1 MNGWTGKALR
11 INLSTGEITH
21 EEIDHDIL
29 KAFLG
34 GRGLGAYFIHCE
46 VPPTIDPLGPENL
59 LAFCTGP
66 LTGTTVPT
74 GGRSSLSTLSP
85 LTHTIF
91 DSNSGAAFG
100 SRLKWAGYDALL
112 IHGRSDKP
120 VWLEVNGDGAS
131 LHPANGLWGKN
142 IPETVEHLAAKDS
155 AVVCIGPAGENR
167 VLLAAIMD
175 EKGHAYGRGGV
186 GAVMGSKNL
195 KAILA
200 FGKERPVAADPTKL
214 EFVEYEARK
223 WISASPRTSQGLP
236 EFGTSVLVNIMN
248 NYGVLPTRNFQEGV
262 FEQAEEISGES
273 LRDHHL
279 IKRSACLSCP
289 IGCRRQTKTDN
300 EKGDGP
306 EYETIYALGSNLGI
320 SDFEALIEANY
331 LCNRLGLDT
340 ISVGATLSCA
350 MELAERNLLETNLR
364 FGETTHIKE
373 AITDMAYRRGV
384 GNWLSEGSRLLAE
397 RCGAS
402 ETAMQVKGLELPGYD
417 PRGMQGQGLLYATS
431 NRGACHLRGN
441 MLGPELLGVPK
452 MLNRHAT
459 SGKAGV
465 LIVMQ
470 HTSTVIDSIG
480 LCKFAGFAIGDEFF
494 ARLLSAVTGEHY
506 EVQDM
511 LTAGERIWNL
521 ERIYNLKAGF
531 TSADD
536 TLPMRFLET
545 PHTKGASQGKVVQ
558 LAPML
563 KEYYRFR
570 GWDAYGVPTPQKL
583 KALDLVDIAQE
594 ATNA

>member
-1 MNGWTGKALR
+1 
-11 INLSTGEITH
+11 
-21 EEIDHDIL
+21 
-29 KAFLG
+29 
-34 GRGLGAYFIHCE
+34 
-46 VPPTIDPLGPENL
+46 
-59 LAFCTGP
+59 
-66 LTGTTVPT
+66 
-74 GGRSSLSTLSP
+74 
-85 LTHTIF
+85 
-91 DSNSGAAFG
+91 
-100 SRLKWAGYDALL
+100 
-112 IHGRSDKP
+112 
-120 VWLEVNGDGAS
+120 
-131 LHPANGLWGKN
+131 
-142 IPETVEHLAAKDS
+142 
-155 AVVCIGPAGENR
+155 
-167 VLLAAIMD
+167 
-175 EKGHAYGRGGV
+175 
-186 GAVMGSKNL
+186 
-195 KAILA
+195 
-200 FGKERPVAADPTKL
+200 
-214 EFVEYEARK
+214 
-223 WISASPRTSQGLP
+223 
-236 EFGTSVLVNIMN
+236 
-248 NYGVLPTRNFQEGV
+248 
-262 FEQAEEISGES
+262 
-273 LRDHHL
+273 
-279 IKRSACLSCP
+279 
-289 IGCRRQTKTDN
+289 
-300 EKGDGP
+300 
-306 EYETIYALGSNLGI
+306 LGSNLGI

-350 MELAERNLLETNLR
+350 MELAERNLLETDLR

-384 GNWLSEGSRLLAE
+384 GDWLSEGSRRLAE
-397 RCGAS
+397 RCGAP
-402 ETAMQVKGLELPGYD
+402 ETAMQVKGLEFPGYD

-480 LCKFAGFAIGDEFF
+480 LCKFASFAIGDEFF
-494 ARLLSAVTGEHY
+494 ARLLAAVTGEHY

-536 TLPMRFLET
+536 TLPKRFLET

-570 GWDAYGVPTPQKL
+570 GWDASGVPTPQKL
-583 KALDLVDIAQE
+583 KALGLVDIAQE

>member
-1 MNGWTGKALR
+1 MNGWTGKSLR
-11 INLSTGEITH
+11 VNLSTGEVTH

-74 GGRSSLSTLSP
+74 SGRSSVSTLSP

-155 AVVCIGPAGENR
+155 AVVCIGPAGENQ

-248 NYGVLPTRNFQEGV
+248 NYGVLPTRNFQDGI

-273 LRDHHL
+273 LRELHL
-279 IKRSACLSCP
+279 IKRSACQSCP
-289 IGCRRQTKTDN
+289 IGCRRLTKTDN

-331 LCNRLGLDT
+331 LCNRLGFDT

-350 MELAERNLLETNLR
+350 MELAERNLLETNLH
-364 FGETTHIKE
+364 FGETMHIKE
-373 AITDMAYRRGV
+373 AITDMAY
-384 GNWLSEGSRLLAE
+384 
-397 RCGAS
+397 
-402 ETAMQVKGLELPGYD
+402 
-417 PRGMQGQGLLYATS
+417 PRG
-431 NRGACHLRGN
+431 
-441 MLGPELLGVPK
+441 
-452 MLNRHAT
+452 
-459 SGKAGV
+459 AG
-465 LIVMQ
+465 
-470 HTSTVIDSIG
+470 HS
-480 LCKFAGFAIGDEFF
+480 
-494 ARLLSAVTGEHY
+494 
-506 EVQDM
+506 
-511 LTAGERIWNL
+511 LTA
-521 ERIYNLKAGF
+521 
-531 TSADD
+531 
-536 TLPMRFLET
+536 
-545 PHTKGASQGKVVQ
+545 AS
-558 LAPML
+558 P
-563 KEYYRFR
+563 
-570 GWDAYGVPTPQKL
+570 
-583 KALDLVDIAQE
+583 
-594 ATNA
+594 